1 MDKRPFLPER
11 NMLLQ
16 MPVSVNSWI
25 VLKEYAYHFGDL
37 DVYRKIVDD
46 YLVECPLSELNQ
58 LLKIARIFLDETDF
72 QLLIIFVFE
81 KSHLISNE

>member
-11 NMLLQ
+11 NILLQ

-46 YLVECPLSELNQ
+46 YLVECPLFELDQ

>member
-11 NMLLQ
+11 NILLQ

-37 DVYRKIVDD
+37 DVYRNIVDD
-46 YLVECPLSELNQ
+46 YLVECPLFELDQ

>member
-11 NMLLQ
+11 NILLQ

-25 VLKEYAYHFGDL
+25 VLKEYAYHFGNL

-46 YLVECPLSELNQ
+46 YLVECPLFELDQ